1 VRGESTY
8 DPLGWMHR
16 VWLGIIITGL
26 IVLVAALAAASSII
40 FV

>member
-1 VRGESTY
+1 
-8 DPLGWMHR
+8 MHR